1 MAIVDK
7 GDCAVVIYFDDIVIY
22 GTDPSVV
29 WAETL
34 LVLKRLTSAGFMIN
48 IKKCRFLVSSMKM
61 LGHVI
66 AGDCQKLIFTSL

>member
-7 GDCAVVIYFDDIVIY
+7 GDCAVVIYLDDIVIY
-22 GTDPSVV
+22 GTNPALV

-66 AGDCQKLIFTSL
+66 AGDCQKPIFTSL